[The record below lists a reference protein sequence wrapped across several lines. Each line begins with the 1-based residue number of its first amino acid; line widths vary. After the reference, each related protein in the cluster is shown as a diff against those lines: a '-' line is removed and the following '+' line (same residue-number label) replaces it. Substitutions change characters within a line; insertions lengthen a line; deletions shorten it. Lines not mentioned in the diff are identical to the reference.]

1 MAEVA
6 PGPIRVL
13 TVDDSAVIRG
23 FLARIID
30 AEPDMTVVATAMNGQ
45 MALNVLD
52 RRPVDIVLLDI
63 EMPVMDGLTA
73 LPRIL
78 EKAPDARVIMASSL
92 TEKGAEVTVRALSLG
107 AADYVTKPS
116 ARHAQ
121 GLGPVARQL
130 VRKIRVL
137 AGRGDPL
144 QAAGAPSPAGET
156 PAGPDAGSA
165 VSTSPPASGSAGA
178 PTASRSRAEGTP
190 SLPATLLDRQAGIA
204 PPRFAPSSEPARIL
218 GIASSTG
225 GPNALAEFFRRLP
238 ADFRLPVVLVQ
249 HMPALFTAMLAERLG
264 GVTGRPAVE
273 GADGMPVE
281 DGHIYVAPGDWHM
294 TVERSANGPVLRLDQ
309 SPPQNFCR
317 PAADPLFRSMAQ
329 VYGGAQVAVVLTGMG
344 HDGLQGAEAVARAGG
359 TVLAQDQATSV
370 VWGMPRAVAV
380 SGLAHRVLPLTELP
394 HAVTERA
401 GALR

>member
-1 MAEVA
+1 MPESGT
-6 PGPIRVL
+6 GPIRVL

-45 MALNVLD
+45 MALSVLD

-78 EKAPDARVIMASSL
+78 EKVPDARVIMASSL
-92 TEKGAEVTVRALSLG
+92 TEKGAEVTIRALSLG

-121 GLGPVARQL
+121 GLGPVAREL

-144 QAAGAPSPAGET
+144 HPPGAPPPDDAGSPDRGNRSREKPPAPAAGGAPPAGEPGT
-156 PAGPDAGSA
+156 APALTSA
-165 VSTSPPASGSAGA
+165 
-178 PTASRSRAEGTP
+178 
-190 SLPATLLDRQAGIA
+190 LLDRDAGIA
-204 PPRFAPSSEPARIL
+204 PPRYHPSSEPARIL
-218 GIASSTG
+218 GLASSTG
-225 GPNALAEFFRRLP
+225 GPNALAEFLRMLP

-249 HMPALFTAMLAERLG
+249 HMPALFTAMLAERLA
-264 GVTGRPAVE
+264 GVTGRTAVE
-273 GADGMPVE
+273 GVDGMPVE

-294 TVERSANGPVLRLDQ
+294 TVERSPDGPVLRLDQ
-309 SPPQNFCR
+309 SPAENFCR
-317 PAADPLFRSMAQ
+317 PAADPLFRSMAR

-344 HDGLQGAEAVARAGG
+344 HDGLHGAEAVARAGG

-380 SGLAHRVLPLTELP
+380 SGVAHRVLPLEELAE
-394 HAVTERA
+394 AVMERT

>member
-1 MAEVA
+1 MAA
-6 PGPIRVL
+6 ADAAPIRVL

-23 FLARIID
+23 FLARIIE

-73 LPRIL
+73 LPQIL

-92 TEKGAEVTVRALSLG
+92 TEKGAEITVRALSLG

-116 ARHAQ
+116 ARHAR
-121 GLGPVARQL
+121 GLAPVARDL

-144 QAAGAPSPAGET
+144 HPPGAPEAARETGAEAEEDALQAGDSL
-156 PAGPDAGSA
+156 ASA
-165 VSTSPPASGSAGA
+165 EAR
-178 PTASRSRAEGTP
+178 PTASSHAGPSP
-190 SLPATLLDRQAGIA
+190 SLPASLLDRQAGIA
-204 PPRFAPSSEPARIL
+204 SPRYTPSGEPPRIL

-238 ADFRLPVVLVQ
+238 ADFRLPVLVVQ

-264 GVTGRPAVE
+264 GVSGRPACE
-273 GADGMPVE
+273 GADGMPLE
-281 DGHIYVAPGDWHM
+281 EGHIYVAPGDWHM
-294 TVERSANGPVLRLDQ
+294 RVERGESGPVLRLDQ
-309 SPPQNFCR
+309 APPENFCR
-317 PAADPLFRSMAQ
+317 PAADPLFRSMAE
-329 VYGGAQVAVVLTGMG
+329 VYGGAQVAVILTGMG
-344 HDGLQGAEAVARAGG
+344 HDGFHGAEAIARAGG
-359 TVLAQDQATSV
+359 TVLAQDEASSV

-380 SGLAHRVLPLTELP
+380 AGVAHRVEPLDALPD
-394 HAVTERA
+394 AVVAST